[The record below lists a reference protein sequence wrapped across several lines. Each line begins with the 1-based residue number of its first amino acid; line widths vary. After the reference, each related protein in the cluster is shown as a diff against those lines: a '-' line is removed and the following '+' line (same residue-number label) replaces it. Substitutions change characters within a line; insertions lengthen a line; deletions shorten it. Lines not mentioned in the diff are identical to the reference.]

1 MFSMW
6 PFTSTQP
13 APKEEAWDPIPSPS
27 QDFATHVSVQQAIA
41 ESPNPSTQTDTP
53 AGLIGLPNERLGM
66 HLILRAPAVM
76 LTSFGCGFILGASH
90 GSTKGANRY
99 RAENAHRLPTTQT
112 GWFLYQ
118 KSKNYH
124 AMFSGM
130 REGTKLGSTCLGWA
144 TLFMI
149 TEEMVDLSRTRL
161 LARRGDDV
169 ATGQRD
175 AGSTII
181 AAMSV
186 AGIYSW
192 KRGLDH
198 FATVHNARIAL
209 KFSIMYGLAQ
219 DVAATVRGS
228 PPAYIAWLRKTFWTN
243 DASNFG

>member
-1 MFSMW
+1 MVSMW
-6 PFTSTQP
+6 PFTSTQT
-13 APKEEAWDPIPSPS
+13 APKEEAWDPTPSPS
-27 QDFATHVSVQQAIA
+27 QDFAPYVSVQQAIA
-41 ESPNPSTQTDTP
+41 ESPNASIQTDTP
-53 AGLIGLPNERLGM
+53 VGLTGLPNERLGM
-66 HLILRAPAVM
+66 HPILRAPAVM
-76 LTSFGCGFILGASH
+76 LTSFGCGFILGSTH

-124 AMFSGM
+124 AMFGGVK
-130 REGTKLGSTCLGWA
+130 EGTKLGSTCMGWA
-144 TLFMI
+144 SLFMI

-198 FATVHNARIAL
+198 FATVHIARIAL
-209 KFSIMYGLAQ
+209 KYSIMYGLAQ

-228 PPAYIAWLRKTFWTN
+228 PPGYIAWLRKTFWTT
-243 DASNFG
+243 DAATFG